1 MSDQEFNYQEVF
13 NSIHEH
19 LNSDIRNY
27 EYYLLIR
34 KELRVAMDVLDL
46 KLESKFGDVPQ
57 VKEFLAKL

>member
-1 MSDQEFNYQEVF
+1 MSDKDFNYQEVF
-13 NSIHEH
+13 NAIHEH

-27 EYYLLIR
+27 KYYLLIR

-46 KLESKFGDVPQ
+46 KLESKFGYVPQ